1 MEPCCSQLVIRQKVC
16 LLEKLIG
23 KHCFWCLVQYCG
35 YQSGK
40 CEHLGFLPPVY
51 LNFWLKPLFFSQ
63 HLISWPFDCNKN
75 KFLHRWQNVIPK
87 FIVCTPPPLSAG
99 GGGSWA
105 SNQIFKKG
113 GLMLDR
119 SSTFRGGCW
128 KREGDFFQGR
138 GCCNFHIKKL
148 IKIWNI

>member
-63 HLISWPFDCNKN
+63 HLISWPSDCNKN

-87 FIVCTPPPLSAG
+87 FIVCTPPPFLQGEG
-99 GGGSWA
+99 GVEPPTKFSKRGAWCLTGPQLLEEVA
-105 SNQIFKKG
+105 EKERVTF
-113 GLMLDR
+113 
-119 SSTFRGGCW
+119 FRGGAAVI
-128 KREGDFFQGR
+128 FT
-138 GCCNFHIKKL
+138 
-148 IKIWNI
+148 